1 MMHVKSYSSRRS
13 SRRMVSSS
21 SLLGLSM
28 LTAAANALSIST
40 SSASATNICN
50 ARYLGKS
57 DLLVSESCL
66 GTMTFGIQNNDDDA
80 FQQLDYATSN
90 GCNFIDT
97 AELYPVPLTS
107 PDYRA
112 GATEEILGR
121 YIAKDRVSREDLVIA
136 TKISGYSPNSS
147 VAAARSYP
155 NEPISP
161 PPDCRLDS
169 ASVKNA
175 VDASLRRMNTDYIDL
190 YQVHWPDRYVPAF
203 GMTTFRHKQA
213 QQREND
219 EVSILETAS
228 ALKDM
233 IDEGKIR
240 YIGLSNESTFGCSQ
254 WIDACE
260 QLGIRDKLATIQNSY
275 NLLDRRFDSELA
287 EACHHYDIGLLPW
300 SVLAGGLLSGKY
312 NKRHISTTGL
322 ASTPN
327 SRFLRFGEY
336 MKRWHPNFATKT
348 TLDATEEYSQIA
360 SDAGLTPSELAI
372 GFVRS
377 REFVKKNGSV
387 IVGATTMEQLK
398 ENLAPFVDNVTLD
411 EEILARI
418 DEVHLKCKDPC
429 CSL

>member
-1 MMHVKSYSSRRS
+1 
-13 SRRMVSSS
+13 
-21 SLLGLSM
+21 
-28 LTAAANALSIST
+28 
-40 SSASATNICN
+40 
-50 ARYLGKS
+50 
-57 DLLVSESCL
+57 
-66 GTMTFGIQNNDDDA
+66 MTFGIQNNDDDA

-97 AELYPVPLTS
+97 AELYPVPLSS

-136 TKISGYSPNSS
+136 SKIAGYSPNSS

-203 GMTTFRHKQA
+203 GMTTFQHEQA
-213 QQREND
+213 QQRESD
-219 EVSILETAS
+219 DVSILETAS

-240 YIGLSNESTFGCSQ
+240 YIGLSNESTFGVCQ
-254 WIDACE
+254 WINACE

-275 NLLDRRFDSELA
+275 NLLDRRFDTELA

-300 SVLAGGLLSGKY
+300 SVLGGGLLSGKY
-312 NKRHISTTGL
+312 NKRHIASSSL
-322 ASTPN
+322 ASTTN
-327 SRFLRFGEY
+327 SRFVRFGDY

-348 TLDATEEYSQIA
+348 TLDATEEYSKIA

-398 ENLAPFVDNVTLD
+398 ENLAPFADDVTLD

>member
-1 MMHVKSYSSRRS
+1 MMFISSSSRRGLNRKS
-13 SRRMVSSS
+13 T

-28 LTAAANALSIST
+28 LTAAATNMKGSFALSTAAT
-40 SSASATNICN
+40 SSATNTNICN

-66 GTMTFGIQNNDDDA
+66 GTMTFGVQNSDEDA
-80 FQQLDYATSN
+80 FEQLDYAMSR

-121 YIAKDRVSREDLVIA
+121 YIAKNMNNGGKRREDLIIA
-136 TKISGYSPNSS
+136 TKIAGFFPSSP

-161 PPDCRLDS
+161 PPDCRLDKTS
-169 ASVKNA
+169 IRNA
-175 VDASLRRMNTDYIDL
+175 VDASLRRLNTDYIDL
-190 YQVHWPDRYVPAF
+190 YQIHWPDRYVPAF
-203 GMTTFRHKQA
+203 GMTTFQHNQVR
-213 QQREND
+213 D
-219 EVSILETAS
+219 DDISILETAS

-240 YIGLSNESTFGCSQ
+240 YIGLSNESTFGVCQ
-254 WIDACE
+254 WINACE

-312 NKRHISTTGL
+312 NKRTMGDNVIKST
-322 ASTPN
+322 SN
-327 SRFLRFGEY
+327 SRF
-336 MKRWHPNFATKT
+336 
-348 TLDATEEYSQIA
+348 
-360 SDAGLTPSELAI
+360 
-372 GFVRS
+372 
-377 REFVKKNGSV
+377 VKFPGK
-387 IVGATTMEQLK
+387 
-398 ENLAPFVDNVTLD
+398 
-411 EEILARI
+411 
-418 DEVHLKCKDPC
+418 
-429 CSL
+429 

>member
-1 MMHVKSYSSRRS
+1 MISSP
-13 SRRMVSSS
+13 

-28 LTAAANALSIST
+28 LTAAANALSMSTST
-40 SSASATNICN
+40 SSATATNICN

-97 AELYPVPLTS
+97 AELYPVPLSS

-136 TKISGYSPNSS
+136 TKIAGYSPNSS

-203 GMTTFRHKQA
+203 GMTTFQHKQA
-213 QQREND
+213 QQRESD
-219 EVSILETAS
+219 DVSILETAS

-240 YIGLSNESTFGCSQ
+240 FIGLSNESTFGVCQ
-254 WIDACE
+254 WINACE

-275 NLLDRRFDSELA
+275 NLLDRRFDTELA

-300 SVLAGGLLSGKY
+300 SVLGGGLLSGKY
-312 NKRHISTTGL
+312 NKRHIASSSL
-322 ASTPN
+322 ASTDN
-327 SRFLRFGEY
+327 SRFVRFGDY

-348 TLDATEEYSQIA
+348 TLDATEEYSKIA

-398 ENLAPFVDNVTLD
+398 ENLAPFADDVTLD

>member
-1 MMHVKSYSSRRS
+1 
-13 SRRMVSSS
+13 
-21 SLLGLSM
+21 M
-28 LTAAANALSIST
+28 LTAAAKALST
-40 SSASATNICN
+40 TATNVCN
-50 ARYLGKS
+50 PRCLGKS
-57 DLLVSESCL
+57 DLIVSESCL
-66 GTMTFGIQNNDDDA
+66 GTMTFGVQNNDEDA
-80 FQQLDYATSN
+80 FQQLDYAIST

-97 AELYPVPLTS
+97 AELYPVPLTC

-121 YIAKDRVSREDLVIA
+121 YIAKERVSRQDMVIA
-136 TKISGYSPNSS
+136 TKIAGYFPNSP

-169 ASVKNA
+169 SSVKNA
-175 VDASLRRMNTDYIDL
+175 VDASLRRLQTDYIDL

-203 GMTTFRHKQA
+203 GMTTFQHEQA
-213 QQREND
+213 RND
-219 EVSILETAS
+219 EVSIFETAS

-240 YIGLSNESTFGCSQ
+240 YIGLSNESTFGVCQ
-254 WIDACE
+254 WINACE

-312 NKRHISTTGL
+312 NKRHSSGS
-322 ASTPN
+322 STPN
-327 SRFLRFGEY
+327 SRFIRFGDY
-336 MKRWHPNFATKT
+336 MKRWHPNFAAQT
-348 TLDATEEYSQIA
+348 TLDATEEYAKIA

-398 ENLAPFVDNVTLD
+398 ENLAPFVNDVTLD
-411 EEILARI
+411 EQVLARI

>member
-1 MMHVKSYSSRRS
+1 
-13 SRRMVSSS
+13 
-21 SLLGLSM
+21 M
-28 LTAAANALSIST
+28 LTAAARALSTTAAT
-40 SSASATNICN
+40 SICN
-50 ARYLGKS
+50 PRYLGKS
-57 DLLVSESCL
+57 DLIVSESCL

-80 FQQLDYATSN
+80 FQQLDYAIST

-97 AELYPVPLTS
+97 AELYPVPLTA
-107 PDYRA
+107 PEYRA

-121 YIAKDRVSREDLVIA
+121 YIAKERVSRQDMVIA
-136 TKISGYSPNSS
+136 TKIAGYSPNSR

-161 PPDCRLDS
+161 LPDCRLDS
-169 ASVKNA
+169 SSVKSA
-175 VDASLRRMNTDYIDL
+175 VDASLRRLNTDYIDL
-190 YQVHWPDRYVPAF
+190 YQVHWPDRYIPAF
-203 GMTTFRHKQA
+203 GMTTFHHELARK
-213 QQREND
+213 REND
-219 EVSILETAS
+219 EVSIFETAS

-240 YIGLSNESTFGCSQ
+240 YIGLSNESTFGVCQ
-254 WIDACE
+254 WINACE

-275 NLLDRRFDSELA
+275 SLLDRRFDSELA

-300 SVLAGGLLSGKY
+300 SILAGGLLSGKY
-312 NKRHISTTGL
+312 NKRHTGDSSTP
-322 ASTPN
+322 TPN
-327 SRFLRFGEY
+327 SRFIRFPDY
-336 MKRWHPNFATKT
+336 MKRWHPKHATTT
-348 TLDATEEYSQIA
+348 TLDATEEYAKIA

-398 ENLAPFVDNVTLD
+398 ENLAPFVNDVTLD
-411 EEILARI
+411 EQVLARI
-418 DEVHLKCKDPC
+418 DEVHLSCKDPC